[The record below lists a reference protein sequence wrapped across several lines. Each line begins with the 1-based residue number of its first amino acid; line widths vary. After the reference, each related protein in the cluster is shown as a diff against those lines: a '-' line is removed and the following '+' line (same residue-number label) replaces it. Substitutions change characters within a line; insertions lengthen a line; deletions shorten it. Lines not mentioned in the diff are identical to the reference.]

1 MEIMGENVDGR
12 LSEVTLSRLR
22 RHFREN
28 FLLKEPQVELMLQS
42 SAQSLLYGFERLAVV
57 CTETSERQTLI
68 GIYHGLKGL
77 FLNMG
82 ENDWAEY
89 TRKIEEKLR
98 EGGELDH
105 QSIVTVLR
113 RGMVEILALKET
125 RCG

>member
-1 MEIMGENVDGR
+1 
-12 LSEVTLSRLR
+12 
-22 RHFREN
+22 
-28 FLLKEPQVELMLQS
+28 MLHS
-42 SAQSLLYGFERLAVV
+42 SAQSLLYGFERLTAV
-57 CTETSERQTLI
+57 CAGTSENQALI

-98 EGGELDH
+98 EGEELDH

-125 RCG
+125 R